1 MYYSVILNIVSMGII
16 TSLVCMNETM
26 IDKYDDKL
34 DDLKLQ
40 NNKLEKE
47 IIELKKNIVDNN
59 LTNINNAQSSKI
71 LLKQIELLNKK
82 IDNNKVDN
90 DYLVESYEKL
100 LENLNDK
107 NELNTV
113 TDSELDTDN
122 EIFES
127 LESLDND
134 TEQKLK
140 EC

>member
-82 IDNNKVDN
+82 IDNNKVDSN
-90 DYLVESYEKL
+90 YLVESYEKL
-100 LENLNDK
+100 LENLNNK

-122 EIFES
+122 ELF
-127 LESLDND
+127 ESLDND

>member
-47 IIELKKNIVDNN
+47 IVELKKNIVDNN

-107 NELNTV
+107 NVLNTV
-113 TDSELDTDN
+113 TDSELNTDN
-122 EIFES
+122 EIF
-127 LESLDND
+127 ESLDND

>member
-1 MYYSVILNIVSMGII
+1 MGII

-47 IIELKKNIVDNN
+47 IVELKKNIVDNN

-107 NELNTV
+107 NVLNTV
-113 TDSELDTDN
+113 TDSELNTDN
-122 EIFES
+122 EIF
-127 LESLDND
+127 ESLDND

>member
-47 IIELKKNIVDNN
+47 IVELKKNIVDNN

-107 NELNTV
+107 NVLNTV
-113 TDSELDTDN
+113 TYSELNTDN
-122 EIFES
+122 EIF
-127 LESLDND
+127 ESLDND

>member
-1 MYYSVILNIVSMGII
+1 MGII
-16 TSLVCMNETM
+16 TSLFCMNETM

-47 IIELKKNIVDNN
+47 IVELKKNIVDNN

-82 IDNNKVDN
+82 IDNNKIN
-90 DYLVESYEKL
+90 SNYLVESYEKL

-122 EIFES
+122 ELF
-127 LESLDND
+127 ESLDNN

>member
-1 MYYSVILNIVSMGII
+1 MGII

-47 IIELKKNIVDNN
+47 IVELKKNIVDNN

-107 NELNTV
+107 NVLNTV
-113 TDSELDTDN
+113 TYSELNTDN
-122 EIFES
+122 EIF
-127 LESLDND
+127 ESLDND